1 MKLKTLI
8 VLFSCVSAAVAE
20 RHNVLF
26 ISVDDLRPE
35 LRSFGANY
43 IHSPAMDSLAA
54 GGRAFTRHYVQA
66 PLCGPSRYSMLM
78 GKYADAPGLRGHPA
92 LFNEAKRTEGPPP
105 SLPRVFREN
114 GYRTVS
120 IGKVSHFAGGLGGP
134 EWTDE
139 SKPEMPG
146 AWDVALMPTDPW
158 KTPARSMHSYANGKT
173 NERGVTPANEHV
185 DGDDMTYTD
194 GWIARE
200 ALGQMEGLGKSGEP
214 FFLAVGLMKP
224 HLPLAC
230 PKSYLEIYNGVDLP
244 PIPHPDK
251 PEGLNTWH
259 SSYEFANQYA
269 HAGRDP
275 RTDEAYADEIRR
287 SYAACVSYADAQVGK
302 LLAKLEE
309 LGLADNT
316 IVVLWGDHGWH
327 LGEHSLY
334 GKHTLYEES
343 LLAPLV
349 IRTPGMAKPGKKSS
363 AITESVDIFPT
374 LCELTSVP
382 KPEGLSGI
390 SLTGHLKD
398 PEKQGRPAIAYFKD
412 KETVRTEDYRLIR
425 HNRKGKAPEFELY
438 DHSTDG
444 SETKNLASE
453 KPEIVKSLN
462 EIINERIGGGGE

>member
-1 MKLKTLI
+1 MKTLI
-8 VLFSCVSAAVAE
+8 AFIACFTTALADKP
-20 RHNVLF
+20 NVLF
-26 ISVDDLRPE
+26 ICVDDLRPE
-35 LRSFGANY
+35 LKSFGADY

-54 GGRAFTRHYVQA
+54 TGRAFSRHYVQA
-66 PLCGPSRYSMLM
+66 PLCGPSRYAMWM
-78 GKYADAPGLRGHPA
+78 GRYAYDPEQRKHSA
-92 LFNEAKRTEGPPP
+92 LFNIAKRTEGAPK
-105 SLPRVFREN
+105 SLPRVFRES

-146 AWDVALMPTDPW
+146 AWDVAVMPTDPW

-185 DGDDMTYTD
+185 EGDDMTYTD

-200 ALGQMEGLGKSGEP
+200 ALETMEDLEKTGEP

-230 PKSYLEIYNGVDLP
+230 PKSYLQIYDGVELP
-244 PIPHPDK
+244 AIPHPAK

-259 SSYEFANQYA
+259 SSYEFANQYS
-269 HAGRDP
+269 HGGRDP
-275 RTDEAYADEIRR
+275 RTDESYADEVRR

-302 LLAKLEE
+302 LLAKLDE

-349 IRTPGMAKPGKKSS
+349 IRTPGMTKPGTKSS

-374 LCELTSVP
+374 LCELTGVP
-382 KPEGLSGI
+382 APKGLSGV
-390 SLTGHLKD
+390 SLVGHLEV
-398 PEKQGRPAIAYFKD
+398 PEKVGRPAISYFKN
-412 KETVRTEDYRLIR
+412 KETVRTEEYRLIR
-425 HNRKGKAPEFELY
+425 HNPEGKDPVFELY
-438 DHSTDG
+438 DHAKDG
-444 SETKNLASE
+444 SETKNLALS
-453 KPEIVKSLN
+453 KPEVVQSLN
-462 EIINERIGGGGE
+462 QIIGERFGESGE